1 VTSLT
6 VSEKTLFDYSVILVQ
21 PKIEGNIG
29 AIARLCNN
37 YNAKN
42 LILIDPQVDH
52 LSSESRAR
60 AMHSSKYLENAKI
73 YSTLSDIREKYTTL
87 IATTAKAGEQYKVS
101 RQPILPWDF
110 AELEIPP
117 NTKIGL
123 VFGREDIGLLNE
135 EIDMCDILVS
145 VPLPGEHKVLNL
157 SHAVAILLHE
167 LWKASTNIEK
177 IKKQERMSSY
187 SERKILFDEI
197 EKILAK
203 IEYFEHKKP
212 IVYKLIQKII
222 NRSFPNHQEIHG
234 LIGFFK
240 AIRRRLEKKC

>member
-1 VTSLT
+1 ML
-6 VSEKTLFDYSVILVQ
+6 EKTLLNYSVVLVQ
-21 PKIEGNIG
+21 PKIKGNIG

-60 AMHSSKYLENAKI
+60 AMHSLKYLENAEI
-73 YSTLSDIREKYTTL
+73 YPTLSDIRGRFTTL
-87 IATTAKAGEQYKVS
+87 IATTAKAGEQYKIS
-101 RQPILPWDF
+101 RQPLLPWDF
-110 AELEIPP
+110 TELKIPS
-117 NTKIGL
+117 NAKIGV

-135 EIDMCDILVS
+135 EIDMCDILVN

-167 LWKASTNIEK
+167 LWKASTAIET
-177 IKKQERMSSY
+177 IKKQERMSTY
-187 SERKILFDEI
+187 NERKILFDEV
-197 EKILAK
+197 EKILVK
-203 IEYFEHKKP
+203 IEYFDHKRT
-212 IVYKLIQKII
+212 IANKLIQKII
-222 NRSFPNHQEIHG
+222 NRSFPNHHEIHS

-240 AIRRRLEKKC
+240 AIRRKLEKKCRWE